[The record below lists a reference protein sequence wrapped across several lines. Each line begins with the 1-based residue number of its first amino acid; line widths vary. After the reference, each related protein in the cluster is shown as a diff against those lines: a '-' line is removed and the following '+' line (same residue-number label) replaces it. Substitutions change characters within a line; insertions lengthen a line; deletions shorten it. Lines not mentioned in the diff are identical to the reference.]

1 MKPNETDKFNPSYW
15 RGETG
20 FFDKLLRLPLFQ
32 GIGRNDFLEIAER
45 VRLGF
50 RKVTRETT
58 LVQQDEPCNSLIFVM
73 RGGIRTSRES
83 DAHTYTLAEWI
94 NQPLVISPES
104 LFGLHPRYTHK
115 VVVSESAEILQIDK
129 AAVRDILFDYPTF
142 RINFLNI
149 LSGRL
154 QRSSHL
160 LWRPLPTIP
169 EQCFTHFF
177 TGALSAPRRP
187 QTTAHQNATTGSRV
201 AGHATECFGHV
212 APSGRTPT
220 HPLGARTDRRARL
233 GTSHTRSLKLL
244 SHTYL

>member
-169 EQCFTHFF
+169 EQCFTHFLLVRCLRPA
-177 TGALSAPRRP
+177 GRKQLHIKMQQLALELQDTRLNVSAMLHRLAER
-187 QTTAHQNATTGSRV
+187 QLIIM
-201 AGHATECFGHV
+201 
-212 APSGRTPT
+212 GRGRIDVPA
-220 HPLGARTDRRARL
+220 LE
-233 GTSHTRSLKLL
+233 LL
-244 SHTYL
+244 IQEASNF